1 MKVTPNSQAGSGR
14 TGTLSNIT
22 VDEINTVLGFTPNVD
37 DDPDKVVNS
46 WGFTVDG
53 HECGIWDYKGSHEW
67 NEFSTGGPDY
77 VFRTLFPN
85 SYRKD
90 RY

>member
-1 MKVTPNSQAGSGR
+1 MKVIPNSNPGGSR

-22 VDEINTVLGFTPNVD
+22 VDEINRVLGFTPNVD

-53 HECGIWDYKGSHEW
+53 EDCGIWDYKGSQNW
-67 NEFSTGGPDY
+67 NQFSTCGPDK

-85 SYRKD
+85 NYDKD
-90 RY
+90 RF